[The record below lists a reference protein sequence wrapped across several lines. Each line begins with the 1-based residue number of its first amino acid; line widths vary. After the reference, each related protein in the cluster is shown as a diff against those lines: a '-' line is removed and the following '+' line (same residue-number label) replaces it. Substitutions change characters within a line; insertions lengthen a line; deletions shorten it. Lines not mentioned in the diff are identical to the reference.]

1 MSDTHHNDHSAGYDN
16 DQSPY
21 THPDIHTRHDE
32 AAGVESRK
40 KIWKVFWILLIL
52 TVIEFILA
60 YVMPRGFGR
69 NGIYIIMTL
78 VKAFYIV
85 GFFMHLKDEVKS
97 LITTIVVPLTFVVWF
112 IIVLLVEGGFYGLGW
127 FKGL

>member
-1 MSDTHHNDHSAGYDN
+1 MGYDN

-21 THPDIHTRHDE
+21 THPDIHTSHDE
-32 AAGVESRK
+32 AAGVASRK

-60 YVMPRGFGR
+60 YLMPRGFAR
-69 NGIYIIMTL
+69 NGVYIIMTL

-85 GFFMHLKDEVKS
+85 GYFMHLKDEVKS
-97 LITTIVVPLTFVVWF
+97 LIMTIVVPLTFVVWF
-112 IIVLLVEGGFYGLGW
+112 IIVLLVEGGFYGKGW
-127 FKGL
+127 FLGL